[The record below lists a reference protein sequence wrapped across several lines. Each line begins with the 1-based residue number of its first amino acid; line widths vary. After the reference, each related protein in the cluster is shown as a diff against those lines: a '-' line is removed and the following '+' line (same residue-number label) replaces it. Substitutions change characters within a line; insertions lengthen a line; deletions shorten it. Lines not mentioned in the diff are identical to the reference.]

1 MSTLFNNNNA
11 ENGYRLRYLEVF
23 NWGTFN
29 GKPYKLQPDGRTS
42 LLTGANGSGKTT
54 LIDALLTILVPT
66 NKRFYNQSSGAESK
80 KERDE
85 NSYFWGYYGKTFSE
99 LEEKSKTEQLR
110 NKADNPYSVLL
121 ACFQNSGTL
130 HTITLAQ
137 VRWFGNGGLQKIF
150 IISPYQ
156 LNINDHFGEGHFDLR
171 GEWKKRLV
179 KQFNKTEI
187 YNSFKEYAAR
197 FSELFGLR
205 DKALSL
211 FSQTV
216 GIKVLGDLTQFI
228 RHEMLEEI
236 DAEEQFKGL
245 YTHYSDLL
253 ISHKAIQKDEKQL
266 ELLEPV
272 IRHNQALSEE
282 KSKKE
287 KLDFIEEQMQPYLN
301 KMEYGLLEKY
311 IEKLELDTGIAKN
324 EKQLV
329 LSVIDRLGREKEQL
343 ITQKAALNIDAQISL
358 LNNHVQT
365 ETEKLNRKKAENA
378 RYLECCRVLQLDA
391 VVDAI
396 VFRANYDRAMA
407 LNVSVPAEANKL
419 FEKQVRLKIEQE
431 STEQKIKGL
440 QQQITSLLSRKNRM
454 PDDLVNARSR
464 LVHILEASEEE
475 IPFIGE
481 LIKVK
486 ASEQLWEDAI
496 EKLLNGFAMQLL
508 VPEKFNKAANH
519 FVYNNDM
526 QARLVYHKVERRL
539 SGSIARWPAENEAL
553 INKIEIKES
562 EYATWLETALLERF
576 NYYCTDDLEVFYGCQ
591 KATTSNGLTRNV
603 NRHEKDDRP
612 GRWDKSRYRLGWDNR
627 ATIQYLQQQKQ
638 EEEKSYGRISA
649 DIRELA
655 PRIAALQAKAG
666 TLSELMKI
674 KNYDDID
681 WGQHAQRI
689 RELTAQVEELKKSS
703 DAYQVIINQIEIVAK
718 QLKVENYRNEELI
731 KKINKLEIDY
741 NNRNQRKLSLYFDE
755 LQETGE
761 KTIIEFFSAEN
772 ILLAETQTLSQFESA
787 VVQIGTR
794 LKAKQRS
801 ATEAVNKIEKETITL
816 VAAFVHPGEK
826 ITGEFPNWSG
836 DVMNI
841 RADLTGLNDLE
852 ELYKTIKTQRLVEH
866 KRRFRDYMDKSML
879 DALTSYRAWL
889 NNELNKI
896 EDMVEELNVPLK
908 KITFNRNP
916 DTYLQLEYR
925 PVRGENEINI
935 FRGQLNSAIPGTL
948 DFEIHKDDGYREEV
962 FHKIKALITELQKE
976 ENWRRRVTDV
986 RNWLVFN
993 AREYT
998 VADNKPGQYHDN
1010 TASYSGGQKAQFT
1023 YAILGAAIA
1032 HQFGIFQQGKQH
1044 KSLRF
1049 ITVDEAFSKLDPE
1062 KSRFLMEFCDQLNL
1076 QILVVTPLDKI
1087 NIAEP
1092 YISAVHFVEI
1102 KNKKQSVLYNLTMEQ
1117 YYEKKEG
1124 FNQLAESRDDN
1135 A

>member
-29 GKPYKLQPDGRTS
+29 GKPYKLQADGRTS

-66 NKRFYNQSSGAESK
+66 HKRFYNQSSGAESK

-99 LEEKSKTEQLR
+99 LDEKSKTEQLR

-150 IISPYQ
+150 VISPYQ

-216 GIKVLGDLTQFI
+216 GIKVLGDLTLFI

-272 IRHNQALSEE
+272 IRQNTKLTEE
-282 KSKKE
+282 KANKE
-287 KLDFIEEQMQPYLN
+287 KLDFIEQQMQPYLN
-301 KMEYGLLEKY
+301 KIEYGLLEKY
-311 IEKLELDTGIAKN
+311 IEKLELDTDLAKN

-329 LSVIDRLGREKEQL
+329 VSSIDRLNSDKEQL
-343 ITQKAALNIDAQISL
+343 IAQKASLNIDAQISL
-358 LNNHVQT
+358 LNSHVQT
-365 ETEKLNRKKAENA
+365 ETEKLNSKKAANA
-378 RYLECCRVLQLDA
+378 VYIECCRQLQLDTSLTA
-391 VVDAI
+391 T
-396 VFRANYDRAMA
+396 VFRTNYDRVTV
-407 LNVSVPAEANKL
+407 LNMSVPAEVNKL

-431 STEQKIKGL
+431 SKEQRIKSL

-454 PDDLVNARSR
+454 PDDLVNARER
-464 LVHILEASEEE
+464 LVHILDASEEE

-481 LIKVK
+481 LVKVK
-486 ASEQLWEDAI
+486 ASEQFWEDAI
-496 EKLLNGFAMQLL
+496 EKLLHSFAMQLL

-526 QARLVYHKVERRL
+526 RTRLIYHKIERRL
-539 SGSIARWPAENEAL
+539 SGSIARWPVENDAL
-553 INKIEIKES
+553 INKIDIKET
-562 EYATWLETALLERF
+562 EYTKWLETALLERF
-576 NYYCTDDLEVFYGCQ
+576 NYFCTDDLDVFYGSQ
-591 KATTSNGLTRNV
+591 KATTSNGLTRNA

-612 GRWDKSRYRLGWDNR
+612 GRWDKSKYRLGWDNR
-627 ATIQYLQQQKQ
+627 ATIQYLQQQKL
-638 EEEKSYGRISA
+638 EEEKSYGKTSA
-649 DIRELA
+649 DIKDLV
-655 PRIAALQAKAG
+655 PTIAALQAKAA
-666 TLSELMKI
+666 TVSDVMKI

-703 DAYQVIINQIEIVAK
+703 DAYQVIVKQIETVAK
-718 QLKVENYRNEELI
+718 QLDAENKRNEELI
-731 KKINKLEIDY
+731 KKISRLETDY
-741 NNRNQRKLSLYFDE
+741 NTRNQRKLGLYFDG
-755 LQETGE
+755 LQEAGE
-761 KTIIEFFSAEN
+761 KAIVEFLSAVEIPVIETEA
-772 ILLAETQTLSQFESA
+772 LVQFESS
-787 VVQIGTR
+787 VPQIATR

-801 ATEAVNKIEKETITL
+801 ANEAVNKTEKETISL
-816 VAAFVHPGEK
+816 IAAFVHPGEK

-925 PVRGENEINI
+925 PVRGENEVNI

-962 FHKIKALITELQKE
+962 FHKIKALINELQKE

-986 RNWLVFN
+986 RNWLVFH
-993 AREYT
+993 AREYN

-1092 YISAVHFVEI
+1092 YINAVHFVEI
-1102 KNKKQSVLYNLTMEQ
+1102 KNKKHSVLYNLTMEQ
-1117 YYEKKEG
+1117 YYEKKES
-1124 FNQLAESRDDN
+1124 FNQLGDSKE
-1135 A
+1135 